1 MQNKNN
7 GRLNITPDS
16 QGTLVLKGVE
26 LPALHISTVSGLYKG
41 PQSDL
46 TDHTPPY
53 PAYILV
59 NEGSFSYYHA
69 PDDNVDVRQNKEGL
83 SVKCS
88 CMDSLRECCYHQIQ
102 VLLSL
107 IDKEDY
113 RIFFDNERRHIK
125 LQKIAEDFGLEKE
138 QELERFFHME
148 FSNGK
153 LSVKPTLQNLLPVS
167 GTHLQTYQTLF
178 KHSTPD
184 VSSKLN
190 ESASLQRI
198 VVLKRHKYYGH
209 LLVELLEAS
218 LTKEGRVKN
227 PLKPANPLEMI
238 WETDHAEEIKFYTAL
253 SKFQSNID
261 PGISQTTIRCLKAIV
276 RNPLEL
282 PFYLHDSDIAENVS
296 SISLIPIR
304 ISKQTVKEISL
315 TIQQTNQFYELSG
328 SLLIEGIPRD
338 IAALTIKHSC
348 FVQSDDALHLIED
361 QNTLDVINFLKKKGS
376 NPLIHRSR
384 FSDFRKFLLEKQE
397 ERIPITY
404 TFIPEASDKQKVEAG
419 FDTEPEKIIFLS
431 DFGQHV
437 MVIPVIR
444 YGEVE
449 IPVRSQKQIFG
460 QDKKGSPFLVQRNK
474 EAELQFISL
483 LIKQHPSL
491 EEQLDNGLQYFDIH
505 KRHFLNE
512 HWFLP
517 VFEEW
522 RSLGITIL
530 GFNEISGNKLNAHTI
545 KVSVKILS
553 GINWFSSLIKVSFG
567 KKQASLKHIHKAI
580 RSKTKYVQLDDGTL
594 GILPQ
599 EWIEKFSAYFHAGEI
614 MDHETLRIARTNFD
628 TVAEL
633 YEEPWFSMDAKREI
647 NHLQETFTNFSGIY
661 PVDVPQDLKTDLRD
675 YQRNGL
681 NWLNFLDDF
690 NFGGCLAD
698 DMGLGKTIQI
708 IAFILMQK
716 AKTRNN
722 TNLLVVPTSVLF
734 NWSAEV
740 EKFAPSLRLL
750 TFYGPNR
757 KKDQGHFDQY
767 DIVLTSYGTLVSD
780 INTLKKHTFN
790 YVFLDESQNIKN
802 PGSQRYKAATQLQ
815 SRNRVAITGT
825 PIENN
830 TFDLY
835 GQLSFACPGLLG
847 NKQYFKDI
855 YSTPIDKFKVSKR
868 ANELRERIKPFI
880 LRRTK
885 EQVATELPEKT
896 EMVVYC
902 EMNEEQRKV
911 YAAYEKEFREFI
923 SALDEQELPKSS
935 VHILKGLTMLR
946 QICNSPEL
954 LKGNRVKGDSSC
966 KIDEIL
972 EQIESK
978 APRHKIL
985 VFSQFVGM
993 LDLIKREL
1001 NKRNLKYAYLTGQTR
1016 NRKAEVESFEN
1027 NAEIRIFL
1035 ISLKAGGT
1043 GLNLTAADYVYLVDP
1058 WWNPAVENQ
1067 AIDRCHRIGQQNNI
1081 VAVRLICKD
1090 TIEEKIMNLQ
1100 VSKKNLANNL
1110 IKADGPGMKALKKT
1124 DLLSLLTNP

>member
-7 GRLNITPDS
+7 GQLNIIPDG
-16 QGTLVLKGVE
+16 QGTYLLKGVG
-26 LPALHISTVSGLYKG
+26 LPDLHASNISRLYKG
-41 PQSDL
+41 SESDL
-46 TDHTPPY
+46 TDHVLPY
-53 PAYILV
+53 PKYILV
-59 NEGSFSYYHA
+59 DEGSFSYHHA
-69 PDDNVDVRQNKEGL
+69 PEIHVEVSQNKEGL
-83 SVKCS
+83 SLKCS
-88 CMDSLRECCYHQIQ
+88 CMASLLDCCYHQIQ
-102 VLLSL
+102 ALLSL
-107 IDKEDY
+107 IDRTDY
-113 RIFFDNERRHIK
+113 RVFFDIDLRHIK
-125 LQKIAEDFGLEKE
+125 LQRFAEDFGLEKE

-153 LSVKPTLQNLLPVS
+153 LTIKPTLQNLLPVS
-167 GTHLQTYQTLF
+167 STHLQTYQTLF
-178 KHSTPD
+178 KHFTPD
-184 VSSKLN
+184 ISAKLN
-190 ESASLQRI
+190 ESASIQRI
-198 VVLKRHKYYGH
+198 AVFKRHKYYGH

-218 LTKEGRVKN
+218 LTKEGKVKN
-227 PLKPANPLEMI
+227 PLKPLSPLEMI
-238 WETDHAEEIKFYTAL
+238 WETNQADEIKFYSAL
-253 SKFQSNID
+253 SKFQNNID

-276 RNPLEL
+276 KNPLEL
-282 PFYLHDSDIAENVS
+282 PFYLHDSDISENVGS
-296 SISLIPIR
+296 SSLLPVR
-304 ISKQTVKEISL
+304 ISKHTVKDISL
-315 TIQQTNQFYELSG
+315 TIQQKNQFYELSG
-328 SLLIEGIPRD
+328 SLLIDGIPRD
-338 IAALTIKHSC
+338 IVTLTIKHSC
-348 FVQSDDALHLIED
+348 FVLSEDALYLIED
-361 QNTLDVINFLKKKGS
+361 QNTLDIINFLKKRGN

-384 FSDFRKFLLEKQE
+384 FSDFRKSVLEKQE
-397 ERIPITY
+397 ERIPIAY
-404 TFIPEASDKQKVEAG
+404 TFIPEASDRQKAEAG
-419 FDTEPEKIIFLS
+419 FDTELEKIIFLS

-444 YGEVE
+444 YAEVE

-460 QDKKGSPFLVQRNK
+460 QDKKGNPFLVQRNH

-512 HWFLP
+512 DWFLP

-522 RSLGITIL
+522 RRLGITIL
-530 GFNEISGNKLNAHTI
+530 GFNEITGNTLNAHTI
-545 KVSVKILS
+545 NVSVKVLS
-553 GINWFSSLIKVSFG
+553 GINWFNSLIKVSFG

-580 RSKTKYVQLDDGTL
+580 RSKTKYVQLDDETR

-599 EWIEKFSAYFHAGEI
+599 EWIEKFSAYFNAGEI
-614 MDHETLRIARTNFD
+614 LDHETLRIARTNFD

-633 YEEPWFSMDAKREI
+633 YEEPWFSTDTKREI
-647 NHLQETFTNFSGIY
+647 NYLQERFANFSGIY
-661 PVDVPQDLKTDLRD
+661 PVEVPQDIKTDLRE
-675 YQRNGL
+675 YQKNGL
-681 NWLNFLDDF
+681 NWLNFLDDL

-708 IAFILMQK
+708 IAFILLQK
-716 AKTRNN
+716 AKTGRN

-740 EKFAPSLRLL
+740 EKFAPSLSLL

-757 KKDQGHFDQY
+757 KKDSRDFDQY
-767 DIVLTSYGTLVSD
+767 DIILTSYGTMVSD
-780 INTLKKHTFN
+780 ISTLKKFCFN

-802 PGSQRYKAATQLQ
+802 PGSQRHKAATQLQ

-885 EQVATELPEKT
+885 EQVAAELPEKT

-923 SALDEQELPKSS
+923 SALDEQELPKNS

-954 LKGNRVKGDSSC
+954 LKGTRVKGDSSC
-966 KIDEIL
+966 KIDELL

-978 APRHKIL
+978 APAHKIL

-1001 NKRNLKYAYLTGQTR
+1001 NKRGMKHAYLTGQTR
-1016 NRKAEVESFEN
+1016 NRRAEVESFEN
-1027 NAEIRIFL
+1027 DPEIRVFL

-1067 AIDRCHRIGQQNNI
+1067 AIDRCHRIGQKNNI

-1090 TIEEKIMNLQ
+1090 TIEEKIMDLQ
-1100 VSKKNLANNL
+1100 ASKKGLANDL
-1110 IKADGPGMKALKKT
+1110 IKADGPGLKSLKKT
-1124 DLLSLLTNP
+1124 DLLSLL